1 MTDINIVIQA
11 TEIFQKDYE
20 KLDPS
25 DQRIVDKA
33 IDKAERYL
41 SSGNFPNPNIKKL
54 RGEILGYDIEVY
66 MMKAPQKLRFF
77 LTLENDPIFEQTS
90 ITLHRVFKRSN
101 LDEVLRSIQES
112 VRQEYFG
119 EPKQEEALEE
129 E

>member
-1 MTDINIVIQA
+1 MTDIDIVIQA
-11 TEIFQKDYE
+11 TENFQKDYK

-25 DQRIVDKA
+25 DQKIVDKA

-54 RGEILGYDIEVY
+54 RGETLGYDIEVY
-66 MMKAPQKLRFF
+66 MMKASQKLRFF
-77 LTLENDPIFEQTS
+77 LTLENDPIFEQIS
-90 ITLHRVFKRSN
+90 ITLHRVFQRSN

-112 VRQEYFG
+112 IRQEYLG
-119 EPKQEEALEE
+119 ELTQEEALEE